1 MLEKKNIELQSYLQ
15 QFKDFINRND
25 YTEIDIKDLL
35 FKILDTLNED
45 DLKDLVN
52 FIENRYPKL
61 LGGLV
66 EQLETIA
73 IDNNYYGKILGREFY
88 ILETI
93 RKQISFSKRSNNTEM
108 HTALLT
114 GMLVNYHKSNNNF
127 LKTLYRSVAPL
138 IYEALMHN
146 YNSLRDKI
154 EFGHY
159 LNIESAL
166 CIFFFYEKPVAF
178 RKFKNLISKDIEQ
191 NQYSAYKME
200 YRVAFQL
207 FFERLALAYIPQL
220 EINLPKISFSE
231 QNESITRYEIDC
243 FIDDEDYF
251 NKRIPLGN
259 LQRNELLNPENN
271 FKDLEGIK
279 NVLSEFFSTELKI
292 DLNIV
297 IDNNELKIVEVFIDT
312 ISIYSPDYSKDQLVA
327 VREHIK
333 KGFKNKTIKT
343 RFLALL
349 YCLKAHEYLSGAT
362 HKIDVIISEY
372 FGKDIFSKSRVRSI
386 FNRNAEKKEDE
397 IVDDISIAIDD
408 IFFNYF

>member
-1 MLEKKNIELQSYLQ
+1 MFEKKNIELQSYLQ
-15 QFKDFINRND
+15 QFKDFISRTD

-35 FKILDTLNED
+35 LKILDTLNED
-45 DLKDLVN
+45 DLKDLLN
-52 FIENRYPKL
+52 FVENRCPKL
-61 LGGLV
+61 FGGLV

-93 RKQISFSKRSNNTEM
+93 RKQISFSKRTHNTEM

-127 LKTLYRSVAPL
+127 LKILYRSITPL
-138 IYEALMHN
+138 IYEALMHK

-159 LNIESAL
+159 LSIESAL

-191 NQYSAYKME
+191 NQYLAYKME

-207 FFERLALAYIPQL
+207 FFERLALDYIPQL
-220 EINLPKISFSE
+220 EINLPKMSFCE

-251 NKRIPLGN
+251 NKRMPLGN
-259 LQRNELLNPENN
+259 LQQNELLNPENN

-279 NVLSEFFSTELKI
+279 NVLSEFFSTELRI

-297 IDNNELKIVEVFIDT
+297 IDNNELKIIDVFIDT
-312 ISIYSPDYSKDQLVA
+312 IM
-327 VREHIK
+327 
-333 KGFKNKTIKT
+333 
-343 RFLALL
+343 
-349 YCLKAHEYLSGAT
+349 
-362 HKIDVIISEY
+362 
-372 FGKDIFSKSRVRSI
+372 
-386 FNRNAEKKEDE
+386 
-397 IVDDISIAIDD
+397 
-408 IFFNYF
+408 

>member
-1 MLEKKNIELQSYLQ
+1 MFEKKNIEPQSYLQ

-25 YTEIDIKDLL
+25 YAEIDIKDLL
-35 FKILDTLNED
+35 LKILETLNEG
-45 DLKDLVN
+45 DLKNLLN
-52 FIENRYPKL
+52 FVENRYPKL
-61 LGGLV
+61 FAGLV

-73 IDNNYYGKILGREFY
+73 IDNKFYGKIFGREFY

-93 RKQISFSKRSNNTEM
+93 RKQISFSKRTDNTEM

-127 LKTLYRSVAPL
+127 FKILYSSITPL

-146 YNSLRDKI
+146 YILLRDKI
-154 EFGHY
+154 ELGNY
-159 LNIESAL
+159 LSIESAL
-166 CIFFFYEKPVAF
+166 CIFFFDERSIAL

-191 NQYSAYKME
+191 NQYRAYKME

-207 FFERLALAYIPQL
+207 FFERLALDYIPQL
-220 EINLPKISFSE
+220 EINQPKISFSE
-231 QNESITRYEIDC
+231 QNESITQYEIDC

-251 NKRIPLGN
+251 NKRMPLGN

-327 VREHIK
+327 VREYIK

-349 YCLKAHEYLSGAT
+349 YCLKAHEYLLGAT